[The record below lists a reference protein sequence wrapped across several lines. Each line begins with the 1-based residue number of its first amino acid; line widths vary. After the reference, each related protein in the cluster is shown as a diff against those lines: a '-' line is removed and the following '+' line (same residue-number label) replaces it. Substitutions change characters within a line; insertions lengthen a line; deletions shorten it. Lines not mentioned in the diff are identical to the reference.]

1 MIMTRLLFCMEEGDD
16 GVILIMET
24 IWIMKLNGGEDTRIN
39 DDEAILNI
47 VTNKGMMMMMM
58 MIEQ

>member
-1 MIMTRLLFCMEEGDD
+1 MIMTRLLFCMEEDDD

-24 IWIMKLNGGEDTRIN
+24 IWIMKLNGGEETRID

-47 VTNKGMMMMMM
+47 VTNCTTMG
-58 MIEQ
+58 